1 MEITPGDASL
11 LVEHDQLSIL
21 LRLSSSAPPL
31 LSRCCQLLPANLIS
45 QRVLQNQR
53 LMQSEAFAKDMC
65 AVSMK
70 AGERIRCMRQ
80 VRSLRRSV
88 STPMPTEV

>member
-1 MEITPGDASL
+1 MEVSPGDASL
-11 LVEHDQLSIL
+11 LAEHNHLSIL

-31 LSRCCQLLPANLIS
+31 LSRCCELLPSNIIG
-45 QRVLQNQR
+45 QRVLQNER

-70 AGERIRCMRQ
+70 AGERVRCMRQ
-80 VRSLRRSV
+80 VRSHTTSH
-88 STPMPTEV
+88 SN